1 MIRSLLLIV
10 LFISSYAQEIQT
22 SGTVISDN
30 EKVITSRH
38 FGYIKK
44 VFVNEGSYVKKG
56 QLLYQIDSSTLDSQ
70 KKEALLNLKILE
82 NKLEDIK
89 LNYERYKRLYKQDLI
104 AKYDLE
110 QLQLNLL
117 NLKNQ
122 VFIAKTKLKQIQNEY
137 KYLNIK
143 ASNDSMVIK
152 KSIKQGEMAIP
163 GTPSLILTDLQSL
176 KIKSS
181 INESDLKLISKNQ
194 IVSIFFPS
202 IKFKTKGKIE
212 AIIPNID
219 TTSHSFIIKIS
230 FDKKQEAIYPG
241 MYVKLNINLKQDK

>member
-152 KSIKQGEMAIP
+152 
-163 GTPSLILTDLQSL
+163 
-176 KIKSS
+176 
-181 INESDLKLISKNQ
+181 NQ
-194 IVSIFFPS
+194 LN
-202 IKFKTKGKIE
+202 KEKWQY
-212 AIIPNID
+212 
-219 TTSHSFIIKIS
+219 
-230 FDKKQEAIYPG
+230 QELL
-241 MYVKLNINLKQDK
+241 V